1 MLAHCFV
8 LPHLYLNGLF
18 TEREGDIENRTKV
31 GEEEDGSVQCYL
43 TQKKKMKLKMG
54 RELLRRK
61 RRKRFVS
68 SVIIFFSW
76 QEVWSILIVASPGN
90 FSKVFKIYLR

>member
-18 TEREGDIENRTKV
+18 IEREGDIENRTKV

-43 TQKKKMKLKMG
+43 MQKKKMKLKVG
-54 RELLRRK
+54 RELLRREK
-61 RRKRFVS
+61 EENICELCDYFFYLAGGMVYLNVS
-68 SVIIFFSW
+68 SS
-76 QEVWSILIVASPGN
+76 L
-90 FSKVFKIYLR
+90 